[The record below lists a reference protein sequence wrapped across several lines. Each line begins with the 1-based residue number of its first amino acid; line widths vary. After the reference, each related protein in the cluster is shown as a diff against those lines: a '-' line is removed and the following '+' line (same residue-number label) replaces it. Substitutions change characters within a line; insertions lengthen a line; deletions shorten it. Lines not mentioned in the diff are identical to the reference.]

1 MSLTLE
7 ELCEKMKQVEEV
19 ELIEKL
25 GLTSNGIVDRCIDII
40 EERYDEFYEEF
51 NEIEGDE

>member
-1 MSLTLE
+1 MSITIV

-25 GLTSNGIVDRCIDII
+25 GLTSEDIVDRCVDII
-40 EERYDEFYEEF
+40 EDRYDEYYPEF
-51 NEIEGDE
+51 DEAERNE

>member
-1 MSLTLE
+1 MSLTIV

-25 GLTSNGIVDRCIDII
+25 GLTSEDIVDRCVDII
-40 EERYDEFYEEF
+40 EYRYDEYHPEF
-51 NEIEGDE
+51 NELEGDE